1 MVRIQYECRKIQ
13 TRTTPNTDTFHAV
26 ILVVFLK
33 CFQLNDGEYSKMIIR
48 EHIQIDILGVFSK
61 FLDYIFI
68 IFIKFRYRINVFS
81 KSKLLLY

>member
-1 MVRIQYECRKIQ
+1 
-13 TRTTPNTDTFHAV
+13 
-26 ILVVFLK
+26 
-33 CFQLNDGEYSKMIIR
+33 MIIR

-68 IFIKFRYRINVFS
+68 IFIKFRYRINVLS

>member
-1 MVRIQYECRKIQ
+1 MEERRQVKFLS
-13 TRTTPNTDTFHAV
+13 TTSM
-26 ILVVFLK
+26 
-33 CFQLNDGEYSKMIIR
+33 EYSKMIIR

-68 IFIKFRYRINVFS
+68 IFIKFRYRINVLS